1 MAILAC
7 TVLTSCRAKRP
18 PARVYRVGFQNSPPR
33 QYVSPDGKPYGPSI
47 DVIREA
53 AVRSGLSVEWVLVPA
68 GPDQALVKGTVD
80 LWPIVGRLPE
90 REGVFYIT
98 QPFAQVTYW
107 LIANRASGIDHF
119 SSAVRKRIGH
129 AGGVP
134 QRIAE
139 KSFPQATLIHK
150 ESRPE
155 LVRAVCTGE
164 LDAGVLPDSSAD
176 ASLLTGSPGCV
187 DHLLFVPLPGGRV
200 SSGVGA
206 TYRNPGATAAAD
218 AIRTAI
224 GAMAEDGSLAAIH
237 FRWYTNPS
245 NEALLLQFLGQARQ
259 VDRLK
264 TAWLALSSIGCAL
277 LLWLSLSL
285 RRAKLAAERFSAI
298 RSEFVANMSHEIR
311 TPMNGVIGMTGLLLD
326 TDLSAEQRE
335 YAETVR
341 KSGESL
347 LAIINDVLDFSK
359 IEAGRLTVEPL
370 PFDLRVVIEDVAE
383 MLASAAEEKGL
394 DLLVEYSPDVPT
406 RFVGDAGRIRQVAT
420 NLLSNALK
428 FTARGQ
434 VHIQVQ
440 CDGFIGETATM
451 RVSVTDTGIGIPRDK
466 IGSLFQKFTQADAST
481 TRRYG
486 GSGLGLAI
494 CRQLVLLMGGSLGV
508 ESRVGEGSTFWF
520 LLPLLRVE
528 QYPTTAPD
536 DSLEG
541 VRVLVVDD
549 QPLNRRLL
557 QEQVRSW
564 RMLDDSA
571 ASGEDALRTL
581 RAAVNDANPY
591 RIVITDH
598 QLPDMDGA
606 ALAGRIKEDP
616 SLSGVAVI
624 ILTSTRRLGQI
635 MRLRG
640 TQIDACLTK
649 PVRQSLLQK
658 TLTSVLSPA
667 VGSAPQ
673 PKKAAGIAAGG
684 HLRVLVAEDN
694 VVNQKVAARMLEK
707 LGFRADV
714 AADGREALEM
724 WHLIPYDLI
733 FMDCQMPEV
742 DGYEATR
749 EIRRQEGSLRHVV
762 IIAMTAEA
770 LGRDRCIESGMDD
783 FIPKP
788 VRMDDLAAL
797 TYKWSERTEAIARNP
812 NLPPDQPSRTKSTAD
827 SA

>member
-1 MAILAC
+1 MPLTVILAC
-7 TVLTSCRAKRP
+7 AALTSCRAKRP

-53 AVRSGLSVEWVLVPA
+53 AIRSGLSVEWVLVPA
-68 GPDQALVKGTVD
+68 GPDQALATGTVD
-80 LWPIVGRLPE
+80 LWPIVGRLPD
-90 REGVFYIT
+90 REGLFYIT
-98 QPFAQVTYW
+98 QPFAQVTFW
-107 LIANRASGIDHF
+107 LIANRTSGIDRA
-119 SSAVRKRIGH
+119 SSAVRKRI
-129 AGGVP
+129 AYTSGVP

-139 KSFPQATLIHK
+139 KSFPKATLIHK

-155 LVRAVCTGE
+155 LVRAVCDGE
-164 LDAGVLPDSSAD
+164 LDAGVLPDSAAD

-187 DHLLFVPLPGGRV
+187 DRLSFMPIPGGRV

-206 TYRNPGATAAAD
+206 TYRNAGAPAAAD

-224 GAMAEDGSLAAIH
+224 GVMAEDGSLAAIH

-259 VDRLK
+259 VDHLK
-264 TAWLALSSIGCAL
+264 TAWLGLSSIGCAV

-285 RRAKLAAERFSAI
+285 RRAKLAAERFSSI

-341 KSGESL
+341 KSAESL

-359 IEAGRLTVEPL
+359 IEAGRMIVEPL

-383 MLASAAEEKGL
+383 LLASAAEEKGL
-394 DLLVEYSPDVPT
+394 DLLVEYSSDVPT

-420 NLLSNALK
+420 NLISNALK

-440 CDGFIGETATM
+440 CDGFMDETATM
-451 RVSVTDTGIGIPRDK
+451 RVSVTDTGIGIPGDK

-494 CRQLVLLMGGSLGV
+494 SRQLVLLMGGSLGV

-520 LLPLLRVE
+520 MLPLRRVE
-528 QYPTTAPD
+528 QYPAPAAPA
-536 DSLEG
+536 SLGG

-549 QPLNRRLL
+549 QALNRRLL

-564 RMLDDSA
+564 RMLDDSV
-571 ASGEDALRTL
+571 ASGEDALRAL
-581 RAAVNDANPY
+581 RAAVKDANPY

-606 ALAGRIKEDP
+606 ALAGRIKGDP
-616 SLSGVAVI
+616 SVRSVAVI
-624 ILTSTRRLGQI
+624 ILTSTRHLGQM

-640 TQIDACLTK
+640 AQIEACLTK
-649 PVRQSLLQK
+649 PFRQSSLLK

-667 VGSAPQ
+667 VGSPLQA
-673 PKKAAGIAAGG
+673 KRAAGIAAGG
-684 HLRVLVAEDN
+684 NLRVLVAEDN

-714 AADGREALEM
+714 AADGREALNM
-724 WHLIPYDLI
+724 WQLVPYDLI
-733 FMDCQMPEV
+733 FMDCQMPEI

-788 VRMDDLAAL
+788 VRMEDLATL
-797 TYKWSERTEAIARNP
+797 TYEWSERMEAIARNP
-812 NLPPDQPSRTKSTAD
+812 NLPPDRSSS
-827 SA
+827 SAESV

>member
-1 MAILAC
+1 
-7 TVLTSCRAKRP
+7 
-18 PARVYRVGFQNSPPR
+18 
-33 QYVSPDGKPYGPSI
+33 
-47 DVIREA
+47 
-53 AVRSGLSVEWVLVPA
+53 
-68 GPDQALVKGTVD
+68 
-80 LWPIVGRLPE
+80 
-90 REGVFYIT
+90 
-98 QPFAQVTYW
+98 
-107 LIANRASGIDHF
+107 
-119 SSAVRKRIGH
+119 
-129 AGGVP
+129 
-134 QRIAE
+134 
-139 KSFPQATLIHK
+139 
-150 ESRPE
+150 
-155 LVRAVCTGE
+155 
-164 LDAGVLPDSSAD
+164 
-176 ASLLTGSPGCV
+176 
-187 DHLLFVPLPGGRV
+187 
-200 SSGVGA
+200 
-206 TYRNPGATAAAD
+206 
-218 AIRTAI
+218 
-224 GAMAEDGSLAAIH
+224 
-237 FRWYTNPS
+237 
-245 NEALLLQFLGQARQ
+245 
-259 VDRLK
+259 
-264 TAWLALSSIGCAL
+264 
-277 LLWLSLSL
+277 
-285 RRAKLAAERFSAI
+285 
-298 RSEFVANMSHEIR
+298 
-311 TPMNGVIGMTGLLLD
+311 MNGVIGMTGLLLD

-383 MLASAAEEKGL
+383 MLASTAEEKGL
-394 DLLVEYSPDVPT
+394 DLLVEYSPDVPS

-434 VHIQVQ
+434 VHIRAQ

-466 IGSLFQKFTQADAST
+466 ISSLFQKFTQADAST

-520 LLPLLRVE
+520 VLPLLSAE
-528 QYPTTAPD
+528 QYPIPAAPD
-536 DSLEG
+536 VSLGG

-564 RMLDDSA
+564 RMLDGSA
-571 ASGEDALRTL
+571 ASGEDALRAL

-606 ALAGRIKEDP
+606 ALAGRIKGDP
-616 SLSGVAVI
+616 SLRGVAI
-624 ILTSTRRLGQI
+624 IIFTATRRLGQI

-640 TQIDACLTK
+640 TQIEACLTK
-649 PVRQSLLQK
+649 PVRQSLLLK
-658 TLTSVLSPA
+658 TLTAVLSPA
-667 VGSAPQ
+667 VESPPQ
-673 PKKAAGIAAGG
+673 ANRTADSPGIAAGG

-724 WHLIPYDLI
+724 WQLIPYDLI

-788 VRMDDLAAL
+788 VRMEDLAAL
-797 TYKWSERTEAIARNP
+797 TDKWSERMAAIPRNP
-812 NLPPDQPSRTKSTAD
+812 NLRPDQPSRTKSTAD
-827 SA
+827 SV